1 MTILMYLGLGTIVG
15 ILAGLLG
22 IGGGGIIVP
31 FLLFAFSRQHVNLA
45 VRMHLAIGTSLATI
59 VFTALSSIR
68 AQHKRRAIDWP
79 VALTLAPAT
88 LVGSFASGYLAGFIS
103 PAILKMIFSLFLAL
117 ISIQLLS
124 NWHPSAHWRLPS
136 RPGLLAVGFGI
147 GAVSAMI
154 GIGGGSL
161 TVPFL
166 STCNVDMKRAIAISA
181 VLGLPIALFGAAG
194 FMISGWHRP
203 GLPAGSVGYLYLP
216 ALAAIASTS
225 ILMAPVGVRWSH
237 RLPVAPLKR
246 IFGVLLLGV
255 ALQMLFNR

>member
-1 MTILMYLGLGTIVG
+1 MIVPTYLALGAVVG

-22 IGGGGIIVP
+22 IGGGGVIVP
-31 FLLFAFSRQHVNLA
+31 ALLFAFSEQHVNPA
-45 VRMHLAIGTSLATI
+45 VRIHLAIGTSLATI

-68 AQHKRRAIDWP
+68 AQHRRRAIDWP

-88 LVGSFASGYLAGFIS
+88 LVGSLASGYLAGFIS
-103 PAILKMIFSLFLAL
+103 ASILKLVFSLFLAL
-117 ISIQLLS
+117 ISIQLFS
-124 NWHPSAHWRLPS
+124 NWRPAAHWKLPG
-136 RPGLLAVGFGI
+136 RPGLLAAGFGI

-166 STCNVDMKRAIAISA
+166 TACNVDMKRAIAISA

-194 FMISGWHRP
+194 FMISGWHRS
-203 GLPAGSVGYLYLP
+203 GLPVWSVGYVYLP

-225 ILMAPVGVRWSH
+225 ILMAPLGVRWSH
-237 RLPVAPLKR
+237 RLPVARLKR

-255 ALQMLFNR
+255 ALQMLFGA